1 MDPSL
6 IAAEEPAGLYGW
18 IMQYGSVVAFIAQ
31 IVYWLALVILLAYAV
46 WQFKRWVNFQLGVG
60 RSGKLR
66 TDVLADDEKAVAVD
80 EFVD

>member
-1 MDPSL
+1 MDPNL
-6 IAAEEPAGLYGW
+6 ISAEAPTGIVGW
-18 IMQYGSVVAFIAQ
+18 FMEYGSIAYFFAQ
-31 IVYWLALVILLAYAV
+31 VTYWLILVVLVFYAV

-66 TDVLADDEKAVAVD
+66 EDLPNADEKVAVE

>member
-6 IAAEEPAGLYGW
+6 VSSDPGGLVGW
-18 IMQYGSVVAFIAQ
+18 FMNYGSIAFFFVQ
-31 IVYWLALVILLAYAV
+31 VLYWAILATLAFYAV
-46 WQFKRWVNFQLGVG
+46 WQFKRWVNFQLGTG

-66 TDVLADDEKAVAVD
+66 EDSPSADEKVAVE